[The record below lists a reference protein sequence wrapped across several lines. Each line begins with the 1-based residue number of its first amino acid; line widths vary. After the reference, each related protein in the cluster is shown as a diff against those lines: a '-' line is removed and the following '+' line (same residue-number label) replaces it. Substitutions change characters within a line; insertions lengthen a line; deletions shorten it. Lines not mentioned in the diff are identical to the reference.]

1 MQPSDFAME
10 PDERAF
16 AGPGKWRPATPPG
29 VEILRLDFSRL
40 KRSRTLRN
48 GTEPCD
54 GDERILRRLKA
65 IVRAHLASAG
75 RIGATLEKEGLLA
88 VVKRVE
94 SETEPSLVP
103 TMPQGGDA
111 VVEYLCRTL
120 CEDLIEEGADDPA
133 RWRACLPALC
143 EWILERW
150 S

>member
-1 MQPSDFAME
+1 ME

-40 KRSRTLRN
+40 KRPPALPA

-54 GDERILRRLKA
+54 GDEGMLRWLKA
-65 IVRAHLASAG
+65 IVRAHLTSAG
-75 RIGATLEKEGLLA
+75 RIGAALEKERLLA
-88 VVKRVE
+88 VVKRVG

-111 VVEYLCRTL
+111 VTEYLYRTL
-120 CEDLIEEGADDPA
+120 REDLIEAGADDPA

-143 EWILERW
+143 EWILERL